1 MGFWKFSP
9 FLALSILVLYQ
20 VGFLQAVPLRAA
32 LESRSNAATSSE
44 DESRHLLAALVKDY
58 VRMKAQELGQETE
71 GSSVTAQKRSCN
83 SATCITHWLGGLLSR
98 TGSVAH
104 TNLLPT
110 NMGFKVYNRR
120 RENLQ
125 A

>member
-1 MGFWKFSP
+1 MVVIA
-9 FLALSILVLYQ
+9 LAQVFPSLSILQ
-20 VGFLQAVPLRAA
+20 I
-32 LESRSNAATSSE
+32 
-44 DESRHLLAALVKDY
+44 
-58 VRMKAQELGQETE
+58 
-71 GSSVTAQKRSCN
+71 SVTAQKRSCS
-83 SATCITHWLGGLLSR
+83 SAACITHWLGGLLSR

-120 RENLQ
+120 RKDLQ